1 MTGRDPCAVGSLLE
15 RLRNIGE
22 TDLQRAGGLGGRL
35 VPEQAD
41 RAMLIGRVLLVTE
54 DLGGGGTGH
63 RHRQDDDPGAP
74 AGAAS
79 YEPPAH
85 GSPVGHRSQR
95 YQRLPH
101 AARSTAGRK
110 RGPAAFGPDRR
121 A

>member
-1 MTGRDPCAVGSLLE
+1 MTGRGPFAVGSRRE

-22 TDLQRAGGLGGRL
+22 SNLQRAGKLGGRL
-35 VPEQAD
+35 VSELAD
-41 RAMLIGRVLLVTE
+41 RATLVGRVLSVTE
-54 DLGGGGTGH
+54 DLCGGGTGH

-79 YEPPAH
+79 CGPRVH
-85 GSPVGHRSQR
+85 GSSVGHRFQR

-101 AARSTAGRK
+101 AARSTAERK
-110 RGPAAFGPDRR
+110 RDPAAFGPDRR